1 MSRLIYR
8 KRWSKLAGIRQ
19 KQEELYLPL
28 IDGCRRHRRDSDET
42 PSYVHTLLD
51 LHVPVELEADDH
63 NSGGKQRQQ
72 RRLEDGELVGLCS
85 EFLGSAT
92 ETTVASLQW
101 IMANLMKRPGIQ
113 EAVRREIEAAV
124 DADAEEVPPLPGHLG
139 R

>member
-1 MSRLIYR
+1 M
-8 KRWSKLAGIRQ
+8 
-19 KQEELYLPL
+19 
-28 IDGCRRHRRDSDET
+28 
-42 PSYVHTLLD
+42 HTLLD
-51 LHVPVELEADDH
+51 LQVPVKLEADDEA
-63 NSGGKQRQQ
+63 GAAEGKQRQQ